1 MQVSKSNLEKDRFT
15 RNLEQLK
22 DKVSTLENTEQIKNK
37 LERET
42 QHLSQELEK
51 YTGIQ
56 VIQGDTWILVT
67 QRDSGI
73 QVTQGSWDTG
83 STREYRDIVK
93 TERYWEYGYRE
104 YGFREYGFRKYGY
117 RGIEPRVLQWNTE
130 SRN

>member
-73 QVTQGSWDTG
+73 QVTQGCWDTG

-93 TERYWEYGYRE
+93 T
-104 YGFREYGFRKYGY
+104 
-117 RGIEPRVLQWNTE
+117 
-130 SRN
+130 